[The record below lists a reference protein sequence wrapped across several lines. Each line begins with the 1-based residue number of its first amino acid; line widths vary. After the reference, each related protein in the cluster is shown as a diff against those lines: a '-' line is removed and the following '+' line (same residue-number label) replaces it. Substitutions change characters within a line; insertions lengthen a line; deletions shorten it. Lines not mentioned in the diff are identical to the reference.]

1 MRLLMLS
8 PPTLRAQLNAL
19 DFERAAI
26 LIVLLI
32 NKAIS
37 HYLLTL
43 PSSHLSARTWAS
55 GVVVSTA

>member
-1 MRLLMLS
+1 MLS
-8 PPTLRAQLNAL
+8 PPSLRAQLNAL

-37 HYLLTL
+37 HYLLSL